1 VTYED
6 TQGRAA
12 ALRKALGP
20 AFAALRTLI
29 PGSGRP
35 VVLAVS
41 GGSDSMGL
49 MHVAAAW
56 GAQDAGGEGALTVGF
71 VDHGLRDVEAEWE
84 LVAKAAQALGLETTR
99 LPLPRDEAAAAREG
113 GSVQAW
119 AREARYRALSTLA
132 IEKGAAA
139 IATGHTRDDQA
150 ETFLMRLLRG
160 AGLDGLGGIPPR
172 RELRD
177 GVAIVRPLLVL
188 GRDEIRAA
196 LGALEIPWAEDP
208 SNADARYMRTR
219 IRRELLPLMEQLQPR
234 AAARIAATA
243 AELRGAAAYLSSTV
257 EGEGTLVPLRLA
269 GGVRADAKV
278 FASLPR
284 ALWGRFIR
292 HALRAVRGDLQRV
305 DRGHYDL
312 ILQLLA
318 DRKSTSR
325 IPLPGGAVAY
335 VYRGSLLA
343 FPRSLP
349 QRPTGAGQPVAAGAH
364 LWRARFAALGA
375 VAEIEAA
382 PTAPGAIR
390 IADLELRARRPGDR
404 IMGSSTKLK
413 QLLLEGG
420 VPRPYRDFVPVL
432 AFGEEIVSC
441 PGHLPSRI
449 EGFTVRWLLDDA
461 APFLDLDFPLRDR
474 GY

>member
-1 VTYED
+1 VTPTEPKEM
-6 TQGRAA
+6 AE
-12 ALRKALGP
+12 ALHKALGP
-20 AFAALRTLI
+20 AFAAMRRMI
-29 PGSGRP
+29 PDGQP
-35 VVLAVS
+35 LVLAVS

-49 MHVAAAW
+49 LHTAAAW
-56 GAQDAGGEGALTVGF
+56 RREDAGRACAMTVGF
-71 VDHGLRDVEAEWE
+71 VDHGLRDIDAEWK
-84 LVAKAAQALGLETTR
+84 LVAEAARALDIAAVR
-99 LPLPRDEAAAAREG
+99 LAIPREEAAAAHEG
-113 GSVQAW
+113 GGVQAW
-119 AREARYRALSTLA
+119 AREARYRALSHLA
-132 IEKGAAA
+132 AEVGAAV

-150 ETFLMRLLRG
+150 ETFVMRLLRG

-177 GVAIVRPLLVL
+177 GVAIVRPLLDL
-188 GRDEIRAA
+188 GREEIRGA
-196 LGALEIPWAEDP
+196 LGALEIPWIEDP
-208 SNADARYMRTR
+208 SNADPRYLRTR

-243 AELRGAAAYLSSTV
+243 AELRSAAAYLSSAV
-257 EGEGTLVPLRLA
+257 EGEGTLVPLRFA

-278 FASLPR
+278 FAALPR

-292 HALRAVRGDLQRV
+292 HALRAVRGDLQRI

-312 ILQLLA
+312 LLQLLT
-318 DRKSTSR
+318 DKKSTSR

-343 FPRSLP
+343 FPHALP
-349 QRPTGAGQPVAAGAH
+349 QRPTGAGQPVAAGAR

-375 VAEIEAA
+375 VAEIEAT
-382 PTAPGAIR
+382 PTASKTFE
-390 IADLELRARRPGDR
+390 IADLELRARQPGDR
-404 IMGSSTKLK
+404 VMGSSKKLK

-432 AFGEEIVSC
+432 ALGNEIVSC
-441 PGHLPSRI
+441 PGHLLSCVD
-449 EGFTVRWLLDDA
+449 GLVVRWLLDDA
-461 APFLDLDFPLRDR
+461 APFLDLDFPLRGV